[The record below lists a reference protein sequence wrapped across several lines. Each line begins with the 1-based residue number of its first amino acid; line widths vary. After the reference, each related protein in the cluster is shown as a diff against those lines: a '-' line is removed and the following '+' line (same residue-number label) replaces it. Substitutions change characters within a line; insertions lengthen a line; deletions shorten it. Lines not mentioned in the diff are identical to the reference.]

1 MSAAGRE
8 SEIGDRGGDGAAP
21 TLASGSRSSTSV
33 RLRPRSPG
41 PRSPTRPRLPSRGEK
56 VMCVGP
62 SVRSRRPPRGADKT
76 RRASPPLGRSQP
88 EPKLPTSAGYLA
100 APTPRAATAS
110 LAGSPPPVPPL
121 QPRRPLP
128 GVGVGLDLAGQG
140 AKMDGGGGGGGATT
154 ALGEPLL
161 ARKGRSSGRR
171 TGRGAPGAGWTA

>member
-1 MSAAGRE
+1 MQHGCSPIASRFLFSGPESPIKKNTHWLVMYHFLATSKAILLFLKKSLFRSHFSPAICNSIPCALPGPNVCLQLGGSRE

-76 RRASPPLGRSQP
+76 TRQGEQ
-88 EPKLPTSAGYLA
+88 
-100 APTPRAATAS
+100 APR
-110 LAGSPPPVPPL
+110 
-121 QPRRPLP
+121 
-128 GVGVGLDLAGQG
+128 
-140 AKMDGGGGGGGATT
+140 
-154 ALGEPLL
+154 
-161 ARKGRSSGRR
+161 
-171 TGRGAPGAGWTA
+171 